1 MTTTTAY
8 QGMRWFKC
16 DLHVHTPED
25 GRHWTDPTL
34 RLPSPR
40 NEQDLQEKARF
51 FLQRC
56 HDLSLE
62 CIAVVDHNFSTE
74 CNPRLWYL
82 THLIEQN
89 KTVAEQK
96 KQSPLIIFP
105 GFELDIRYHVLCLF
119 APVKNGNQLQALSD
133 TLTVMDIPASQRC
146 CDAVF
151 QQPKHH
157 GQCWSLREVL
167 DKVQNDHGG
176 IVIAAHAF
184 SNDGICNDT
193 ANSRDFV
200 ENWDLYAVEVNT
212 WPPHEKAKLILE
224 GSNDTWRRIKPHHL
238 PAALCGSDCKSLED
252 ASGANNL
259 GCRFSWIK
267 MSSPSIESLRQAFL
281 DPDSRIYLEPEPPK
295 VSHTHI
301 QCIEIN
307 GTQFLQDQT
316 IALSP
321 HLNCLIGGRGSGK
334 SMLFESMRLGL
345 RGETAFKDVSEKEH
359 VAARQIKRL
368 RGTFT
373 NETAIRLSVFHDGL
387 EDVFIVDNSSSP
399 SRLENR
405 DVSDAATVFRRLD
418 ALIFSQ
424 EEITQLAD
432 RQRSLLDFID
442 NLTRDRLETH
452 RNRAREIIEQLKRSR
467 QVDEKT
473 RRLDVELTILKQEA
487 EELGRQLAAKTT
499 VQEELKNHRAAQEAK
514 RYLEK
519 IATKSKDT
527 SNRLKAIAEEL
538 AVEPP
543 PLGSRVENYPNSD
556 FFKEAEEKIAAAY
569 QELARNLKT
578 SAETLVTSVS
588 NATSGHAAWLA
599 VQQSIEKAEKDF
611 HAACSKKGLTLEEA
625 EKLRETEQQHRVKMA
640 AYQAKQAERDQA
652 AKERPDSKQLL
663 KDLTQCWLSET
674 QTRQDVLD
682 EITASGT
689 MPRTGSGEAIVRTT
703 LNFSGDREGFLK
715 LWGELSPARNTK
727 VGRLWDRY
735 SRDGAEDNVGDK
747 IFDAFLESHEQQK
760 NKAKIEAG
768 DQEVSKSKGIAGN
781 PIQFL
786 EMNWE
791 NDHAWP
797 TIAREYCDDIA
808 RVREEKS
815 EKWFQLMLTRI
826 PDAADLTLLRSDG
839 SKAGSFQKGDLS
851 TGQKNTAVLSL
862 LLARGSGPVLIDQP
876 EDELDS
882 EFLYKELVPLFRSAK
897 RQRQLIIVTHNAN
910 IPVNADAELVY
921 ALKAEGG
928 RGVCLA
934 QGGLDRSDVTRAVLD
949 IMEGS
954 EEAFRRR
961 QEKYHF

>member
-1 MTTTTAY
+1 MTTSTDY

-25 GRHWTDPTL
+25 GRHWTDPML

-40 NEQDLQEKARF
+40 NEQDLQEKARS

-62 CIAVVDHNFSTE
+62 CIAVVDHNFSAE
-74 CNPRLWYL
+74 SNPRLWFL

-96 KQSPLIIFP
+96 KKSPLVIFP

-119 APVKNGNQLQALSD
+119 TPVKNGNQLQALSD
-133 TLTVMDIPASQRC
+133 TLTGMDLSASQRC
-146 CDAVF
+146 CNGVF

-167 DKVQNDHGG
+167 DKVQNDLGG

-193 ANSRDFV
+193 ANSRDFG
-200 ENWDLYAVEVNT
+200 ENWDLYAVEVNA
-212 WPPHEKAKLILE
+212 WPPHEKAKSILE
-224 GSNDTWRRIKPHHL
+224 GSNDTWRRAKPHRQ
-238 PAALCGSDCKSLED
+238 PAALCGSDCKSLEHV
-252 ASGANNL
+252 SCANNL

-281 DPDSRIYLEPEPPK
+281 DSDSRIYLEPEPLK

-301 QCIEIN
+301 QCVKIN
-307 GTQFLQDQT
+307 GTKFLQDQT
-316 IALSP
+316 VALSP

-334 SMLFESMRLGL
+334 SMLFEGMRLGL
-345 RGETAFKDVSEKEH
+345 RGETVFKDVSEKEH

-373 NETAIRLSVFHDGL
+373 NATAIRLNVFHDGL
-387 EDVFIVDNSSSP
+387 EDVFIVDNSGSP
-399 SRLENR
+399 SRVENR

-418 ALIFSQ
+418 AIIFSQ

-442 NLTRDRLETH
+442 NLTRDKLEGY
-452 RNRAREIIEQLKRSR
+452 RNKAREIIEQLEISR
-467 QVDEKT
+467 QVDEKI
-473 RRLDVELTILKQEA
+473 RRLDGEVTILKQEA
-487 EELGRQLAAKTT
+487 EELGRQLAAKST
-499 VQEELKNHRAAQEAK
+499 VQEELKKHRAAQEAK

-519 IATKSKDT
+519 IAIKAEDT
-527 SNRLKAIAEEL
+527 SDRLKAIAEEL
-538 AVEPP
+538 EVEPP
-543 PLGSRVENYPNSD
+543 PLGSHVEKFPNSD

-578 SAETLVTSVS
+578 LAETLVTSVS
-588 NATSGHAAWLA
+588 KATSDHAVYPDVHKA
-599 VQQSIEKAEKDF
+599 IEKAEKDF
-611 HAACSKKGLTLEEA
+611 HAACSAKGLGIEEA
-625 EKLRETEQQHRVKMA
+625 DKLRETEQQHRVKTA
-640 AYQAKQAERDQA
+640 ALQAKQAERDQT
-652 AKERPDSKQLL
+652 AKERPDNKQLL
-663 KDLTQCWLSET
+663 EELTQCWLSET

-689 MPRTGSGEAIVRTT
+689 MPRTGCGEAIVRTT

-715 LWGELSPARNTK
+715 LWGELSPARNTR

-735 SRDGAEDNVGDK
+735 SRDGAEDNIGDK

-760 NKAKIEAG
+760 NEAKIEEG
-768 DQEVSKSKGIAGN
+768 DKEVSKNKGIAGN

-797 TIAREYCDDIA
+797 TIAKEYRDDIA
-808 RVREEKS
+808 RVREEKR

-826 PDAADLTLLRSDG
+826 QDAADLTLLRSDG

-928 RGVCLA
+928 RGVCLS

>member
-1 MTTTTAY
+1 MNTSTDY

-25 GRHWTDPTL
+25 GRHWTDQPL

-40 NEQDLQEKARF
+40 NEHDLQEKARS

-62 CIAVVDHNFSTE
+62 CVAVVDHNFSTE
-74 CNPRLWYL
+74 IDHRLWFL

-96 KQSPLIIFP
+96 KQLPLIIFP
-105 GFELDIRYHVLCLF
+105 GFEIDIRYHVLCLF
-119 APVKNGNQLQALSD
+119 NPAKNGNKLQALSD
-133 TLTVMDIPASQRC
+133 TLTGMGLSANKRC
-146 CDAVF
+146 CNGVF
-151 QQPKHH
+151 QQPEHH

-167 DKVQNDHGG
+167 DKVQNDLGG

-184 SNDGICNDT
+184 SDDGICNDT

-200 ENWDLYAVEVNT
+200 ENWDLYAVELNT
-212 WPPHEKAKLILE
+212 WPAHEKAKSILK
-224 GSNDTWRRIKPHHL
+224 GSNDTWRRAKPHRQ
-238 PAALCGSDCKSLED
+238 PATLCGSDCKSLED
-252 ASGANNL
+252 ASCANNL

-267 MSSPSIESLRQAFL
+267 MSNPSIESLRQAFL
-281 DPDSRIYLEPEPPK
+281 DPESRICLEPEPPR
-295 VSHTHI
+295 VEHTHI
-301 QCIEIN
+301 QSIEIN
-307 GTQFLQDQT
+307 GSKFLKDQT
-316 IALSP
+316 VVLSP

-345 RGETAFKDVSEKEH
+345 RGETTFRDVSESDH
-359 VAARQIKRL
+359 VAARQVKRL

-373 NETAIRLSVFHDGL
+373 DHTAIRLCVFHHDSKDEFL
-387 EDVFIVDNSSSP
+387 VDNSGAP
-399 SRLENR
+399 SQVVSR
-405 DVSDAATVFRRLD
+405 DVTDAATVFRRLD

-432 RQRSLLDFID
+432 RQKSLLDFID
-442 NLTRDRLETH
+442 NLTRERLESH
-452 RNRAREIIEQLKRSR
+452 QNRAREIVEKLKMGR
-467 QVDEKT
+467 QVDEKI
-473 RRLDVELTILKQEA
+473 RRLADELTTLKQEA
-487 EELGRQLAAKTT
+487 DELGRQLAAKTT
-499 VQEELKNHRAAQEAK
+499 VQAELKKHRAAQEAE

-519 IATKSKDT
+519 IASKAESTKK
-527 SNRLKAIAEEL
+527 RLETLAEEL
-538 AVEPP
+538 ETEPP
-543 PLGSRVENYPNSD
+543 AMGSRVEDFPLPD
-556 FFKEAEEKIAAAY
+556 FFKDAEEKIAAAY
-569 QELARNLKT
+569 QHI
-578 SAETLVTSVS
+578 AETLRKTAENLMKSVS
-588 NATSGHAAWLA
+588 EATSRNADWPA
-599 VQQSIEKAEKDF
+599 VQQAIKKAETDF
-611 HAACSKKGLTLEEA
+611 HTACSAKGLAVEEA
-625 EKLRETEQQHRVKMA
+625 EKLRETEQQHRDKTDA
-640 AYQAKQAERDQA
+640 FQAKQAERDQA
-652 AKERPDSKQLL
+652 AKERPDKGKLL
-663 KDLTQCWLSET
+663 KELTQCWLSET
-674 QTRQDVLD
+674 QARQDVLD

-715 LWGELSPARNTK
+715 LWGELSPARNTR

-735 SRDGAEDNVGDK
+735 ARDGLEGNIGDS
-747 IFDAFLESHEQQK
+747 IFDVFLEHLRKVRSGETEGQ
-760 NKAKIEAG
+760 N
-768 DQEVSKSKGIAGN
+768 QECPTQGPIAGN
-781 PIQFL
+781 PIQYL
-786 EMNWE
+786 EMHWD
-791 NDHAWP
+791 NDQAWP
-797 TIAREYCDDIA
+797 TIAREHRDDIA

-839 SKAGSFQKGDLS
+839 SQAGSFQKGDLS

-862 LLARGSGPVLIDQP
+862 LLAQGAGPVLIDQP

-882 EFLYKELVPLFRSAK
+882 EFLYKELVPMFRSAK
-897 RQRQLIIVTHNAN
+897 QKRQLIIVTHNAN

-928 RGVCLA
+928 RGVCLS
-934 QGGLDRSDVTRAVLD
+934 QGGLDRPDVSRAVLD

-961 QEKYHF
+961 KEKYHF